1 MRTFYFLPGYL
12 SDGDSPELL
21 PRQQVTDLTN
31 FQEAPCDVGS
41 FRLYV
46 GSDPSRCSQRVTG
59 LLTVHLLGLEEM
71 KNSRLEDS
79 KEIFLAIQVDG
90 VTRARTALL
99 TLRGHALPLNHT
111 FHLDLER
118 AQQLRI
124 VVLTPGSRSQQ
135 LCLKLEPRGLLYV
148 KLTLQEKW
156 DTQVVGLYRLCG
168 SAAVKKELRD
178 WFEKNSSAVCLSEDL
193 YPDINVIT
201 GILKDYLREL
211 PSPLITRTLYQV
223 VREAMTQRSLPETP
237 DPEVAQ
243 CTVKLLSCLPE
254 PEKATL
260 SLLLD
265 HLSLVASFSS
275 FNRMTHQNLAVCFGP
290 VLLTPAQEAC
300 RGGGERGAG
309 RAGRGTGKAFGPGEE
324 MANAVDFK
332 RHIEAL
338 HYLLQLWPGD
348 TLPSLTHCGL
358 IQNIHILHSSCS
370 PSVPTHRVLADNS
383 SPPSSATLTQQLQLQ
398 PHLQHHPNLRLTL
411 LPNVEE
417 EVVVSRRG
425 RGGLARLESP
435 PPVNRYAGDWTIC
448 GQNLLSEHEADYD
461 EVAGSEGE
469 GGKILRSREVLLN
482 SSDFNLWLHVND
494 KEKNTT

>member
-59 LLTVHLLGLEEM
+59 LLTV
-71 KNSRLEDS
+71 
-79 KEIFLAIQVDG
+79 DG

-124 VVLTPGSRSQQ
+124 VVLTPGTGACFT
-135 LCLKLEPRGLLYV
+135 LGL
-148 KLTLQEKW
+148 Q
-156 DTQVVGLYRLCG
+156 
-168 SAAVKKELRD
+168 D

-254 PEKATL
+254 PEKVTQSTATITAVL
-260 SLLLD
+260 QKTFLW
-265 HLSLVASFSS
+265 SF
-275 FNRMTHQNLAVCFGP
+275 
-290 VLLTPAQEAC
+290 
-300 RGGGERGAG
+300 
-309 RAGRGTGKAFGPGEE
+309 
-324 MANAVDFK
+324 
-332 RHIEAL
+332 
-338 HYLLQLWPGD
+338 
-348 TLPSLTHCGL
+348 
-358 IQNIHILHSSCS
+358 
-370 PSVPTHRVLADNS
+370 
-383 SPPSSATLTQQLQLQ
+383 
-398 PHLQHHPNLRLTL
+398 
-411 LPNVEE
+411 
-417 EVVVSRRG
+417 
-425 RGGLARLESP
+425 
-435 PPVNRYAGDWTIC
+435 
-448 GQNLLSEHEADYD
+448 
-461 EVAGSEGE
+461 
-469 GGKILRSREVLLN
+469 
-482 SSDFNLWLHVND
+482 
-494 KEKNTT
+494 